1 MSERAEADGDAAG
14 QRRSCPP
21 PDFRVLFESAP
32 ESYLVVDPQLVIVA
46 VSEAY
51 LRNTMTRR
59 ADIIGKGIFEVFPDN
74 PEDPEASGEANLRS
88 SLDRVCRD
96 LVADTMAVQRYDIRR
111 PESAGGGF
119 EVRYWSPLNS
129 PVLGPLGRLAY
140 IIHRVEDV
148 TEYVRLRDH
157 QTEQQRLAEKLQL
170 RTQQMDAEILTRSR
184 ELEDANRALRAA
196 NEAKSEF
203 LSRVS
208 HELRS
213 PLNAVLGFGELLSL
227 GEITAEQRE
236 WVSMMLKAA
245 RHLLLLLDDVLD
257 ISRIEA
263 RKLSL
268 SMEAVPVGSLL
279 ADSVELVRPLSMSR
293 GVRLDPAPGL
303 ESNLYVQ
310 ADHQRL
316 RQVLLNLLSNAI
328 KYNHPAGNVAITA
341 DGRPGD
347 RLRISVIDTGRGI
360 AEGDIDRLFTPF
372 ERLDAAKAGF
382 EGTGLGLAL
391 SRQLIEAMGG
401 TTGVT
406 SRHGE
411 GSVFWIELPTTE
423 PVAVSQLAI
432 ERDAIVASR
441 PYTTPKTV
449 LYVEDMVENLLLVEQ
464 ILKQRPSTTVI
475 PAMLAEVAL
484 DLARQHRPDLILLD
498 LHLPDMPGEKVLS
511 RLRADPATSGIPVV
525 ILSADATQHQISRLL
540 ANGAA
545 AYLTKP
551 ISVRTLLET
560 ADSVLGD
567 PEQPPQR

>member
-432 ERDAIVASR
+432 ERDAIVGSR

>member
-1 MSERAEADGDAAG
+1 
-14 QRRSCPP
+14 
-21 PDFRVLFESAP
+21 VLFESAP

-432 ERDAIVASR
+432 ERDAIVGSR